1 MRCPIISITVPNNI
15 FRIAEIAKFSEKE
28 KYAYEES
35 LKKMWDNYATL
46 ESSFTEGQKKGKE
59 EGLKQGKEEGLKQGL
74 EKGLKQGIEEGSK
87 QAQVNIAIKMK
98 NKGMSSEDIL
108 NLTGLKEG
116 QY

>member
-1 MRCPIISITVPNNI
+1 
-15 FRIAEIAKFSEKE
+15 
-28 KYAYEES
+28 
-35 LKKMWDNYATL
+35 MWDNYATL

-74 EKGLKQGIEEGSK
+74 EKGLKQGIEKGLKQGIEKGLKQGIEEGSK